1 MLKGEEELTK
11 SKAYTES
18 IVQNFSDTLIVVD
31 AEARIQTV
39 NPATCR
45 LLGYTEEE
53 VIGQPVGIIFEEEE
67 VHRVFQFFR
76 EPEKA
81 EAPRPQDTIRNR
93 QLTYKTKD
101 GRLIPMLFN
110 ASVLTDE
117 GGSVTG
123 VVAVAKDITELR
135 PAATALRRE
144 KVFSQN
150 IVATV
155 PDSLLVLDKDLRI
168 KSANRTFYETFQT
181 EPEKVIGS
189 SITDIL
195 GDEDGRLSAELTR
208 LFGTGDMLENLE
220 LLYQSEILGERIFNV
235 TARGMLVAEEEEEEE
250 EEEELVVL
258 QDITIRERAE
268 EALRESEEKY
278 RSLVES
284 TEDSIY
290 LVDRDCRY
298 LFVNNTHLSRIGL
311 SMEEIR
317 GRRYGEL
324 HSEEEDTKEF
334 AERVEEV
341 FETGKS
347 VPHEHRSRRDNRYF
361 LRTFS
366 PVNDSEG
373 RTTAVTVVSKDITER
388 KQAERRIEHLNLVLR
403 AIRNVNQL
411 ITREKDRD
419 RLLKGASET
428 LIETRGYH
436 HAWIAIFDESGGLV
450 TTAQAGLD
458 ILPLVEY
465 LRRGELPVCAQ
476 RALQQSGIVV
486 MEEAPSDCADCPLA
500 AEHPGTMTMTVR
512 LAHAGKVYG
521 VLNVSL
527 VPGLN
532 AHEEE
537 EALFEEVAGDIALA
551 LHGIELEEEHRQAQK
566 RLRES
571 EEKHR
576 TILEN
581 IEEGY
586 YEIDIAGNFTFFN
599 DSLCRMFGYPPDEL
613 MGMNNRQYTDKK
625 NAKRMYQAFNT
636 VYRTGET
643 AKAFDWEII
652 RKDGTKRFVEASVSL
667 ISDPAGQPAGFR
679 GIVRDVTERKRMQ
692 REIEE
697 RREYLA
703 SVLRNAPD
711 AIVTFD
717 AANRIVE
724 WNPGAKRLYGYTY
737 DEVVGRDIDDVA
749 IRPDVREQ
757 AILFTEQMLSGKE
770 IPPTEVVRYRKD
782 GTPVSVILAGSP
794 IIIGD
799 ELRGAVA
806 VYTDIT
812 ERKRAEEELQQ
823 AHDTLE
829 MRVQERTADL
839 ARANESLRAEIT
851 ERKRA
856 EEALRESEEKYR
868 GLVTNVKLGIFRH
881 SAEVGGRILEA
892 NPAME
897 EITGYS
903 RDELLGKQV
912 FDLYVHPEERGSF
925 LEELAATTGKITKE
939 QLFRKKDGTEITV
952 STTKVAVR
960 DDAGKILYV
969 DGILE
974 DITERK
980 RAEEDLRAKEM
991 QLIHAGRLSSLGE
1004 MATGVAHEI
1013 NQPLAIISMAAEG
1026 RLRDIRSGRFD
1037 VSILP
1042 QELEDILK
1050 NVRRI
1055 DRIITH
1061 MRTFARRTGELESA
1075 DPEKVLDNVFILLGE
1090 QFRMHQI
1097 SISREIEEGLPGIKV
1112 DTNQLEQVF
1121 VNILTNARQ
1130 VLDEKA
1136 EKAARCGEAF
1146 EKRLVCSI
1154 SRESREGHEYVAFG
1168 FADNAFGVPDEL
1180 KTRLFDPFFTTKEA
1194 GQGTGLG
1201 LSIAYSIVT
1210 RALGGKIWVEDNEM
1224 GGASFKVAL
1233 PAEGEVRE

>member
-18 IVQNFSDTLIVVD
+18 IIQNFSDTLIVVD

-39 NPATCR
+39 NPATCH

-53 VIGQPVGIIFEEEE
+53 VIGQPVAIIFEEEE
-67 VHRVFQFFR
+67 EARRFFQFFR

-81 EAPRPQDTIRNR
+81 EAPRRQDAIRNR

-123 VVAVAKDITELR
+123 VVAVAKDITELKL
-135 PAATALRRE
+135 AAAEIRRE

-181 EPEKVIGS
+181 EPETVIGS
-189 SITDIL
+189 RITDIL

-208 LFGTGDMLENLE
+208 LFGTGDMLENLQ

-235 TARGMLVAEEEEEEE
+235 TARGMLVAEEEEEE

-388 KQAERRIEHLNLVLR
+388 KLAEEALRESEEKYRSLIDQSQDVIYLFYEGKFELINRRFEELFGYTLEEVNAPDFQFMNLVAPRSRALVEERAEKVYRGEAVPPRYEFTALTRDGAELEVETSVSYIEYKEGIAVQGIVRDITQRKQAERRIEHLNLVLR

-419 RLLKGASET
+419 RLLKGICET

-486 MEEAPSDCADCPLA
+486 MEEAPSDCADYPLA

-551 LHGIELEEEHRQAQK
+551 LHDIELEEEH
-566 RLRES
+566 
-571 EEKHR
+571 
-576 TILEN
+576 
-581 IEEGY
+581 
-586 YEIDIAGNFTFFN
+586 
-599 DSLCRMFGYPPDEL
+599 
-613 MGMNNRQYTDKK
+613 
-625 NAKRMYQAFNT
+625 
-636 VYRTGET
+636 
-643 AKAFDWEII
+643 
-652 RKDGTKRFVEASVSL
+652 
-667 ISDPAGQPAGFR
+667 
-679 GIVRDVTERKRMQ
+679 KRMQ
-692 REIEE
+692 RDIEE
-697 RREYLA
+697 RQEYLA
-703 SVLRNAPD
+703 SVLKNAPD

-717 AANRIVE
+717 AADRIVE
-724 WNPGAKRLYGYTY
+724 WNPGAERLYGYTY
-737 DEVVGRDIDDVA
+737 DEAVGRDIDDVVT
-749 IRPDVREQ
+749 RPDVREQ
-757 AILFTEQMLSGKE
+757 AILFTEQLLSGKE

-839 ARANESLRAEIT
+839 ARANELLR
-851 ERKRA
+851 
-856 EEALRESEEKYR
+856 
-868 GLVTNVKLGIFRH
+868 
-881 SAEVGGRILEA
+881 
-892 NPAME
+892 
-897 EITGYS
+897 
-903 RDELLGKQV
+903 
-912 FDLYVHPEERGSF
+912 
-925 LEELAATTGKITKE
+925 
-939 QLFRKKDGTEITV
+939 
-952 STTKVAVR
+952 
-960 DDAGKILYV
+960 
-969 DGILE
+969 
-974 DITERK
+974 
-980 RAEEDLRAKEM
+980 
-991 QLIHAGRLSSLGE
+991 
-1004 MATGVAHEI
+1004 
-1013 NQPLAIISMAAEG
+1013 
-1026 RLRDIRSGRFD
+1026 
-1037 VSILP
+1037 
-1042 QELEDILK
+1042 
-1050 NVRRI
+1050 
-1055 DRIITH
+1055 
-1061 MRTFARRTGELESA
+1061 
-1075 DPEKVLDNVFILLGE
+1075 
-1090 QFRMHQI
+1090 
-1097 SISREIEEGLPGIKV
+1097 
-1112 DTNQLEQVF
+1112 
-1121 VNILTNARQ
+1121 
-1130 VLDEKA
+1130 
-1136 EKAARCGEAF
+1136 
-1146 EKRLVCSI
+1146 
-1154 SRESREGHEYVAFG
+1154 
-1168 FADNAFGVPDEL
+1168 
-1180 KTRLFDPFFTTKEA
+1180 
-1194 GQGTGLG
+1194 
-1201 LSIAYSIVT
+1201 
-1210 RALGGKIWVEDNEM
+1210 
-1224 GGASFKVAL
+1224 
-1233 PAEGEVRE
+1233 

>member
-1 MLKGEEELTK
+1 
-11 SKAYTES
+11 
-18 IVQNFSDTLIVVD
+18 
-31 AEARIQTV
+31 
-39 NPATCR
+39 
-45 LLGYTEEE
+45 
-53 VIGQPVGIIFEEEE
+53 
-67 VHRVFQFFR
+67 
-76 EPEKA
+76 
-81 EAPRPQDTIRNR
+81 
-93 QLTYKTKD
+93 
-101 GRLIPMLFN
+101 
-110 ASVLTDE
+110 
-117 GGSVTG
+117 
-123 VVAVAKDITELR
+123 
-135 PAATALRRE
+135 
-144 KVFSQN
+144 
-150 IVATV
+150 
-155 PDSLLVLDKDLRI
+155 LDKDLRI

-189 SITDIL
+189 RITDIL

-208 LFGTGDMLENLE
+208 LFGTGDMLENLQ

-388 KQAERRIEHLNLVLR
+388 KLAEEALRESEEKYRSLIDQSQDVIYLFYEGKFELINRRFEELFGYTLEEVNAPDFQFMNLVAPRSRALVEERAEKVYRGEAVPPQYEFTALTRDGAELEVETSVSYIEYKEGIAVQGIVRDITQRKQAERRIEHLNLVLR

-419 RLLKGASET
+419 RLLKGICET

-486 MEEAPSDCADCPLA
+486 MEEAPSDCADYPLA

-551 LHGIELEEEHRQAQK
+551 LHDIELEEEH
-566 RLRES
+566 
-571 EEKHR
+571 
-576 TILEN
+576 
-581 IEEGY
+581 
-586 YEIDIAGNFTFFN
+586 
-599 DSLCRMFGYPPDEL
+599 
-613 MGMNNRQYTDKK
+613 
-625 NAKRMYQAFNT
+625 
-636 VYRTGET
+636 
-643 AKAFDWEII
+643 
-652 RKDGTKRFVEASVSL
+652 
-667 ISDPAGQPAGFR
+667 
-679 GIVRDVTERKRMQ
+679 KRMQ
-692 REIEE
+692 RDIEE
-697 RREYLA
+697 RQEYLA
-703 SVLRNAPD
+703 SVLKNAPD

-724 WNPGAKRLYGYTY
+724 WNPGAEWLFGYTY
-737 DEVVGRDIDDVA
+737 DEAVGRDIDDVVA
-749 IRPDVREQ
+749 RPDVRER
-757 AILFTEQMLSGKE
+757 AILFTEQLLSGKE

-799 ELRGAVA
+799 ELRG
-806 VYTDIT
+806 
-812 ERKRAEEELQQ
+812 
-823 AHDTLE
+823 
-829 MRVQERTADL
+829 
-839 ARANESLRAEIT
+839 
-851 ERKRA
+851 
-856 EEALRESEEKYR
+856 
-868 GLVTNVKLGIFRH
+868 G
-881 SAEVGGRILEA
+881 GGRLHRYHRTQA
-892 NPAME
+892 GGGGAPA
-897 EITGYS
+897 S
-903 RDELLGKQV
+903 PR
-912 FDLYVHPEERGSF
+912 H
-925 LEELAATTGKITKE
+925 
-939 QLFRKKDGTEITV
+939 
-952 STTKVAVR
+952 VR
-960 DDAGKILYV
+960 DAGSGT
-969 DGILE
+969 D
-974 DITERK
+974 R
-980 RAEEDLRAKEM
+980 
-991 QLIHAGRLSSLGE
+991 
-1004 MATGVAHEI
+1004 
-1013 NQPLAIISMAAEG
+1013 
-1026 RLRDIRSGRFD
+1026 RSGK
-1037 VSILP
+1037 S
-1042 QELEDILK
+1042 Q
-1050 NVRRI
+1050 
-1055 DRIITH
+1055 RIIT
-1061 MRTFARRTGELESA
+1061 G
-1075 DPEKVLDNVFILLGE
+1075 
-1090 QFRMHQI
+1090 
-1097 SISREIEEGLPGIKV
+1097 
-1112 DTNQLEQVF
+1112 
-1121 VNILTNARQ
+1121 
-1130 VLDEKA
+1130 
-1136 EKAARCGEAF
+1136 
-1146 EKRLVCSI
+1146 
-1154 SRESREGHEYVAFG
+1154 
-1168 FADNAFGVPDEL
+1168 
-1180 KTRLFDPFFTTKEA
+1180 
-1194 GQGTGLG
+1194 
-1201 LSIAYSIVT
+1201 
-1210 RALGGKIWVEDNEM
+1210 
-1224 GGASFKVAL
+1224 
-1233 PAEGEVRE
+1233 